1 MINLWTL
8 KEDMANPALVKAS
21 TYNNRDLLL
30 LTQLLHTNGLIEPE
44 SIQPSEKKLDGIAK
58 QWYEHQATQISIA
71 QDKLPMTLPLTG
83 SQVSKLYQ
91 DVLQQHSDCKDTT
104 DLANHFYFTRMEE
117 LGSNIEDQKKDF
129 RELVDELAQ

>member
-1 MINLWTL
+1 
-8 KEDMANPALVKAS
+8 MANPALVKAS

-30 LTQLLHTNGLIEPE
+30 LTQLLHTKGLIKPD
-44 SIQPSEKKLDGIAK
+44 SIHPNEKKLDDIAK
-58 QWYEHQATQISIA
+58 QWFEHQATQISIA
-71 QDKLPMTLPLTG
+71 QDKLPMTLPLTS

-91 DVLQQHSDCKDTT
+91 DLLEQHNDCKNTT

-117 LGSNIEDQKKDF
+117 LGNKIENEKKEF